1 MQSENDARNCIV
13 FDFETTGLSPSSGDR
28 AIEIGAVRLESGV
41 VVDKFQALMDPG
53 VRIPPFIEDFTGIRN
68 SMLEGAQDAG
78 SVMQDFAAWAGG
90 RNLVAHNASFD
101 HRFLVAEL
109 QRVGLRVRGEIA
121 CSMLAARR
129 LFQDAPDHK
138 LGTLVARLSL
148 PTDGTYHRALADAE
162 MTAQLWLRE
171 VQALQDRGVE
181 RVLFATMMRLCRT
194 SRSQV
199 ADFVDRCRA

>member
-1 MQSENDARNCIV
+1 MDGFV
-13 FDFETTGLSPSSGDR
+13 F
-28 AIEIGAVRLESGV
+28 
-41 VVDKFQALMDPG
+41 
-53 VRIPPFIEDFTGIRN
+53 
-68 SMLEGAQDAG
+68 
-78 SVMQDFAAWAGG
+78 
-90 RNLVAHNASFD
+90 
-101 HRFLVAEL
+101 
-109 QRVGLRVRGEIA
+109 
-121 CSMLAARR
+121 
-129 LFQDAPDHK
+129 
-138 LGTLVARLSL
+138 GTLVARLSL

>member
-1 MQSENDARNCIV
+1 
-13 FDFETTGLSPSSGDR
+13 
-28 AIEIGAVRLESGV
+28 
-41 VVDKFQALMDPG
+41 MDPG